1 METREKKNRRIHQRI
16 KNEKRKKRQQRMHKC
31 LIFLLILT
39 IGVALYARFIG
50 TAFLNVNEYTIKDNK
65 LPDNFYGFKIVHF
78 TDLHYGS
85 TIYKKEL
92 NNVQKTINEI
102 KPDLIVFTGDL
113 TNNNYEL
120 SDDDINNLISFMNDL
135 KATVGKYL
143 IKGNNDYNK
152 TYDKIISQTDF
163 IILDNSYD
171 LIYYKGHT
179 PILLTG
185 TASMLK
191 KKTDLDKSFSYLK
204 DNNLFTISLI
214 HEPDLFDELTNKPIN
229 LVLAGHSH
237 LGQVRLPFVGS
248 LYDVKGSLKYNN
260 HYYNINNSRMYVS
273 GGIGTSFLKFRLF
286 NHPSINLY
294 RLTK

>member
-1 METREKKNRRIHQRI
+1 MI
-16 KNEKRKKRQQRMHKC
+16 
-31 LIFLLILT
+31 
-39 IGVALYARFIG
+39 
-50 TAFLNVNEYTIKDNK
+50 
-65 LPDNFYGFKIVHF
+65 
-78 TDLHYGS
+78 
-85 TIYKKEL
+85 
-92 NNVQKTINEI
+92 
-102 KPDLIVFTGDL
+102 
-113 TNNNYEL
+113 
-120 SDDDINNLISFMNDL
+120 
-135 KATVGKYL
+135 
-143 IKGNNDYNK
+143 
-152 TYDKIISQTDF
+152 
-163 IILDNSYD
+163 
-171 LIYYKGHT
+171 
-179 PILLTG
+179 
-185 TASMLK
+185 K